1 MKTLVILGL
10 VFLLAFLYSLLGAAC
25 YGLVEALFS
34 FFGIHN
40 EFVIA
45 IFYFT
50 FTFMLVVAGGLYVL
64 WIFERRVHDG
74 DSTGEDEDKE
84 D

>member
-45 IFYFT
+45 IFHYVGSGGW
-50 FTFMLVVAGGLYVL
+50 VVCTLD
-64 WIFERRVHDG
+64 FR
-74 DSTGEDEDKE
+74 KE
-84 D
+84 GA